1 MNLNSFAIT
10 CVKNLI
16 CKKFN
21 LQGLYPICHN
31 THMRVLH
38 NGSLIEETKAV
49 LPVSDKAV
57 WFDFGVY
64 ESTKV
69 IAGSAFYPEKHI
81 ERFFQ
86 SAKLIGMNMGFQ
98 PEEVLGWITK
108 FIAEEKLDNALL
120 RLFAYGDTE
129 ENKQARIYI
138 FGLGLTFYPNTFY
151 SQGTKAIIYP
161 GERFLPQSKNFN
173 MLLNFSA
180 FRLAQEKKAIEALL
194 VNRDGFVTEGTR
206 SNLFIV
212 EKDRIVTPPAED
224 VLSGVTRDLLIQW
237 AYEKN
242 ISIGEEKI
250 AKERV
255 YKAAEIMI
263 TSTNM
268 NVMPVV
274 MIDDRKIGSGTVGE
288 KTRELRLL
296 FREKQREYY
305 K

>member
-1 MNLNSFAIT
+1 
-10 CVKNLI
+10 
-16 CKKFN
+16 
-21 LQGLYPICHN
+21 
-31 THMRVLH
+31 MRVLF
-38 NGSLIEETKAV
+38 NGSIIEETKAV

-69 IAGSAFYPEKHI
+69 IQGKAFYPEKHI
-81 ERFFQ
+81 ERFFH
-86 SAKLIGMNMGFQ
+86 SANLIGMQMGFE
-98 PEEVLGWITK
+98 PEEVLGWIHK

-129 ENKQARIYI
+129 KNKQARIYI
-138 FGLGLTFYPNTFY
+138 FSLGLTFYPNTFY
-151 SQGTKAIIYP
+151 SQGTKAITYP

-180 FRLAQEKKAIEALL
+180 FRLAQQNGAVEALL

-212 EKDRIVTPPAED
+212 EKDMIVTPTEED

-237 AYEKN
+237 AHEKN
-242 ISIGEEKI
+242 ILIGEEKI
-250 AKERV
+250 TKERV
-255 YKAAEIMI
+255 YNAREAMI

-268 NVMPVV
+268 NVMPIVA
-274 MIDDRKIGSGTVGE
+274 IDERKIGNGTVGE
-288 KTRELRLL
+288 KTRELHLL
-296 FREKQREYY
+296 FREKQREYF

>member
-1 MNLNSFAIT
+1 
-10 CVKNLI
+10 
-16 CKKFN
+16 
-21 LQGLYPICHN
+21 
-31 THMRVLH
+31 MRVLF

-69 IAGSAFYPEKHI
+69 IQGKAFYPEKHI
-81 ERFFQ
+81 ERFFH
-86 SAKLIGMNMGFQ
+86 SANLIGMRMGFE
-98 PEEVLGWITK
+98 PEEVLEWIHK

-151 SQGTKAIIYP
+151 SQGTKAITYE

-180 FRLAQEKKAIEALL
+180 FRLAQEKNAIEALL

-206 SNLFIV
+206 SNLFVV
-212 EKDRIVTPPAED
+212 EKDRIITPPAED
-224 VLSGVTRDLLIQW
+224 VLSGVTRDILIQW
-237 AYEKN
+237 AHGKN
-242 ISIGEEKI
+242 ISIAEEKI
-250 AKERV
+250 VKERLYNATEV
-255 YKAAEIMI
+255 MI

-268 NVMPVV
+268 NVMPIVT
-274 MIDDRKIGSGTVGE
+274 IDERKIGSGTVGQ
-288 KTRELRLL
+288 KTRELHLL

>member
-1 MNLNSFAIT
+1 
-10 CVKNLI
+10 
-16 CKKFN
+16 
-21 LQGLYPICHN
+21 
-31 THMRVLH
+31 MRVLY
-38 NGSLIEETKAV
+38 NGSLIEEKNAV
-49 LPVSDKAV
+49 LPVGDKAV

-69 IAGSAFYPEKHI
+69 IAGQAFYPEKHI
-81 ERFFQ
+81 ERFFH
-86 SAKLIGMNMGFQ
+86 SANLIGMEMGFTE
-98 PEEVLGWITK
+98 EEVLGWIHK

-151 SQGTKAIIYP
+151 SQGTKAITYP

-180 FRLAQEKKAIEALL
+180 FRLAQEKKAIDALL
-194 VNRDGFVTEGTR
+194 VNRDGLVTEGTR

-212 EKDRIVTPPAED
+212 EKDRIITPPSED
-224 VLSGVTRDLLIQW
+224 VLSGVTRDLLIEW
-237 AYEKN
+237 AQEKN
-242 ISIGEEKI
+242 ISIVEEKI

-255 YKAAEIMI
+255 YNATEVMI
-263 TSTNM
+263 TSTTM
-268 NVMPVV
+268 NVMPIV
-274 MIDDRKIGSGTVGE
+274 MVDDRKIGNGNVGK
-288 KTRELRLL
+288 KTRELHLL

>member
-1 MNLNSFAIT
+1 
-10 CVKNLI
+10 
-16 CKKFN
+16 
-21 LQGLYPICHN
+21 
-31 THMRVLH
+31 MRVLY
-38 NGSLIEETKAV
+38 NGSIIEEAKAV

-64 ESTKV
+64 ESMK
-69 IAGSAFYPEKHI
+69 IIQGKAFYPEKHI
-81 ERFFQ
+81 ERFFH
-86 SAKLIGMNMGFQ
+86 SADLIGMRMGFQ
-98 PEEVLGWITK
+98 PEEVLGWIHK
-108 FIAEEKLDNALL
+108 FIVEEKLDNALL

-138 FGLGLTFYPNTFY
+138 FALGLTFYPNTFY
-151 SQGTKAIIYP
+151 SQGTKAITYE

-180 FRLAQEKKAIEALL
+180 FRLAQEKNAVEALL
-194 VNRDGFVTEGTR
+194 VNRDGLVTEGTR

-212 EKDRIVTPPAED
+212 EKDRIFTPPAED

-237 AYEKN
+237 AHEKN
-242 ISIGEEKI
+242 ISITEEKI

-255 YKAAEIMI
+255 YNATELMI

-268 NVMPVV
+268 NVMPIVT
-274 MIDDRKIGSGTVGE
+274 IDERKIGSGTVGE
-288 KTRELRLL
+288 KTRELHLL

>member
-1 MNLNSFAIT
+1 M
-10 CVKNLI
+10 
-16 CKKFN
+16 
-21 LQGLYPICHN
+21 QGLCPICHN
-31 THMRVLH
+31 THMRVLY
-38 NGSLIEETKAV
+38 NGSLIEEKNAI

-69 IAGSAFYPEKHI
+69 IQGKAFYPEKHI
-81 ERFFQ
+81 ERFFH
-86 SAKLIGMNMGFQ
+86 SADLIGMEMGFQ
-98 PEEVLGWITK
+98 PEEVLGWIHK

-129 ENKQARIYI
+129 KNKQARIYI
-138 FGLGLTFYPNTFY
+138 FGLGLTFYPNKFY
-151 SQGTKAIIYP
+151 SEGIKVITYP

-180 FRLAQEKKAIEALL
+180 FRLAQEKNAVEALL

-212 EKDRIVTPPAED
+212 EKDRIITPPYED
-224 VLSGVTRDLLIQW
+224 VLSGVTRDLMIAW
-237 AYEKN
+237 AQEKN
-242 ISIGEEKI
+242 IPIKEEKL

-255 YKAAEIMI
+255 YNAAEVMI

-274 MIDDRKIGSGTVGE
+274 RIDDRKIGSGTVGE
-288 KTRELRLL
+288 KTRELHLL